1 MNNKIFFLSSEIA
14 PFSETYYVSQFTKR
28 FCSYMHLQPDTDIRL
43 NQPKFGYISERK
55 YILREVIR
63 LKDMSLDF
71 NGEENLVNLKS
82 AFIPD
87 TRVQVYFTEHEKY
100 FKPICELLYK
110 AKNGRVYKDNDMMY
124 AYFAK
129 VALETLKRL
138 HWCPDIIVCND
149 WQLSFVPV
157 LLANFY
163 KDDPFFKDIKT
174 LFIMHSINENR
185 VMRDLSYRSVSLDD
199 KKLDTDN
206 LMNAVKYA
214 DYTLALNHYSD
225 PINKSFV
232 KDKNINSVIRKTKSK
247 MIDIPSDLDASKW
260 KNIVQQIEKLIRT
273 I

>member
-1 MNNKIFFLSSEIA
+1 MNNKIFFLSSEIS
-14 PFSETYYVSQFTKR
+14 PFSETYYVSQFTKK
-28 FCSYMHLQPDTDIRL
+28 FCSYMHLQPNTDIRL

-71 NGEENLVNLKS
+71 NGEECLVNLKS

-110 AKNGRVYKDNDMMY
+110 AKNGRVYKNNDLMY

-149 WQLSFVPV
+149 WQLTFVPI
-157 LLANFY
+157 LLSNFY
-163 KDDPFFKDIKT
+163 KDDPFFKNIKT
-174 LFIMHSINENR
+174 LFIMHSINQNR
-185 VMRDLSYRSVSLDD
+185 FVRDISFDYLSLD
-199 KKLDTDN
+199 KNLDSDN
-206 LMNAVKYA
+206 LMNAVEYSN
-214 DYTLALNHYSD
+214 YTLALSHHSD
-225 PINKSFV
+225 PINKYFA

-247 MIDIPSDLDASKW
+247 IIDIPSDLDATKW
-260 KNIVQQIEKLIRT
+260 KSIIQQIEKLIRT